1 MNTLSITDIY
11 MGVLNSLTDEDKI
24 DLASKL
30 LASIKKKVHPRVS
43 DKADPF
49 FGLSDAWDD
58 GRAPEE
64 IAEDFADGLCVPL
77 FHAVFL
83 SKTVTVPDSTL
94 NSA

>member
-30 LASIKKKVHPRVS
+30 LASIKKKVRPRVS

-49 FGLSDAWDD
+49 SGLSDAWDD

-64 IAEDFADGLCVPL
+64 IAEDLRNERRFTRNIQNWEL
-77 FHAVFL
+77 
-83 SKTVTVPDSTL
+83 
-94 NSA
+94 

>member
-30 LASIKKKVHPRVS
+30 LASIKKKVHPRIS

-64 IAEDFADGLCVPL
+64 IAEDLRNERRFTRNIQNWEL
-77 FHAVFL
+77 
-83 SKTVTVPDSTL
+83 
-94 NSA
+94 